1 MINLNLKPNEDCEL
15 CDHEY
20 ICFDCE
26 KEQVKKQ
33 YPNAKWELPD
43 WIINNKYEDQEIIKQ
58 KLLKPIY
65 NGCNDS
71 FYLLWKNKHD
81 EYVNKCFN
89 EKNK

>member
-1 MINLNLKPNEDCEL
+1 MS
-15 CDHEY
+15 
-20 ICFDCE
+20 
-26 KEQVKKQ
+26 
-33 YPNAKWELPD
+33 
-43 WIINNKYEDQEIIKQ
+43 NNKYEDQEIIKQ

>member
-1 MINLNLKPNEDCEL
+1 MIEIVAV
-15 CDHEY
+15 HEKNKAKRHEA
-20 ICFDCE
+20 I
-26 KEQVKKQ
+26 KK
-33 YPNAKWELPD
+33 K
-43 WIINNKYEDQEIIKQ
+43 KEDQEIIKQ